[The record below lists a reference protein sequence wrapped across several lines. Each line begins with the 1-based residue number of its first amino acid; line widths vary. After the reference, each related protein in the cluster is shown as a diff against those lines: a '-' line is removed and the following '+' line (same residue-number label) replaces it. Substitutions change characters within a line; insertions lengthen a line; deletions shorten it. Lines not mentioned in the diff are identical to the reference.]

1 MKNDMK
7 PLVLY
12 WEFDRYNKGKLM
24 AEDAKVRA
32 ENYNEALEKAKNLF
46 REDLLTNQ
54 FILRCAYPIPQLDL
68 RAELATA
75 LGVPAEVVTVE
86 NIKKAIENL
95 GFYGNISDYKAP
107 YTGGLGKLYFD
118 CGEKARDGLAP
129 FQTGK

>member
-1 MKNDMK
+1 MMPAIWGNRALLGNEYRLCADCRSYWYDDGVTCMDEMKRRQ
-7 PLVLY
+7 
-12 WEFDRYNKGKLM
+12 E
-24 AEDAKVRA
+24 AKYGV
-32 ENYNEALEKAKNLF
+32 KS
-46 REDLLTNQ
+46 
-54 FILRCAYPIPQLDL
+54 DL